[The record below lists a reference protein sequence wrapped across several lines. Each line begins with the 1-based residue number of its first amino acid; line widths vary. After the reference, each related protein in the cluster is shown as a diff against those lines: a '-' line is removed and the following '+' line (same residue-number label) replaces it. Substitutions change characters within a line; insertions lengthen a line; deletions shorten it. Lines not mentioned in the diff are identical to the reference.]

1 MDTLKKSVQGY
12 DSVLHMHSDMT
23 VLGGDYKYALYP
35 VWLLTIKHKDKDY
48 LFAMNGQTGK
58 FVGNIP
64 TDTKKVKTVGALIGT
79 GIGIAAWAILNLIG
93 LI

>member
-1 MDTLKKSVQGY
+1 
-12 DSVLHMHSDMT
+12 MT

-35 VWLLTIKHKDKDY
+35 VWLLTVKHKNKDY

-64 TDTKKVKTVGALIGT
+64 TDEKMVKGLGALIGA
-79 GIGIAAWAILNLIG
+79 GIGIALWAVLHLIG
-93 LI
+93 LV